1 MTKARSSEE
10 GEIGK
15 DQPAVKK
22 VKLAALRGW
31 SGGRTGGVERQKW
44 GDVCFSGCDE
54 GQGRMS
60 VGWLY

>member
-22 VKLAALRGW
+22 VKLAALHGW
-31 SGGRTGGVERQKW
+31 SGGRTGGLSDRNGVMC
-44 GDVCFSGCDE
+44 GSVDVMRGKE
-54 GQGRMS
+54 G
-60 VGWLY
+60 